1 MDLANLPLVVEP
13 MCLVHVPAVME
24 IERESFALP
33 WPESAYHHEL
43 TQNEM
48 AHYYVL
54 GPRLSSSAPDRSSA
68 WRRLWR
74 TLSHRPDSDARA
86 IVWGYGG
93 FWMMYDEA
101 HISTLAVRTGWRRQG
116 LGELLLLV
124 LLDEA
129 HRLGARLATLEVR
142 VSNVAAQVLY
152 FKYGFKQAGQ
162 RKGYYS
168 DNREDA
174 LILTTP
180 ELASPD
186 YQALINARR
195 SDLLRRLA
203 HKTFSTAECAKDAK
217 KNRKLTTAL

>member
-1 MDLANLPLVVEP
+1 MDLTNLPLVVEP
-13 MCLVHVPAVME
+13 MRLVHVPAVME

-43 TQNEM
+43 THNEL
-48 AHYYVL
+48 ARYYVL

-68 WRRLWR
+68 WRRLWW
-74 TLSHRPDSDARA
+74 TLSHRPDSNARA
-86 IVWGYGG
+86 IVWGCGG

-101 HISTLAVRTGWRRQG
+101 HISTLAVRVRWRRQG

-142 VSNVAAQVLY
+142 VSNATAQALY
-152 FKYGFKQAGQ
+152 FKYGFEQVGR

-195 SDLLRRLA
+195 SNLLRRLA
-203 HKTFSTAECAKDAK
+203 HQTFQAAECAKDAEK
-217 KNRKLTTAL
+217 K